1 VNSYPAFREVIAP
14 REGDSRVSAVQLGSL
29 VRIRRLLPS
38 VDSESSL
45 SLQLES
51 VLEGVRSVVSEA
63 GGGLDDIARVTFFLR
78 EVKDRGTLNDVW
90 SRWFPDPENRP
101 PHKYVPADIP
111 GGYEVMVDAL
121 AVLDGQRKTLKI
133 PGVEHRD
140 PMSMGARLGNL
151 VFSSRLFAAESSLD
165 RQFAV
170 LLDQARVLME
180 EAGGDL
186 GGLTQVTVFAPTPET
201 AASMERLCRDHWAE
215 ADTRPA
221 LHVLVTDLGGTA
233 TPRMEV
239 MGVVPD
245 SAATPAGR

>member
-1 VNSYPAFREVIAP
+1 VRPE
-14 REGDSRVSAVQLGSL
+14 SA
-29 VRIRRLLPS
+29 
-38 VDSESSL
+38 L

-51 VLEGVRSVVSEA
+51 VLDGVRSVVGEV

-78 EVKDRGTLNDVW
+78 EVKDRTALNDVW

-101 PHKYVPADIP
+101 PHKYAPADIP
-111 GGYEVMVDAL
+111 GGYQVMVDAT
-121 AVLDGQRKTLKI
+121 AVLDGRRKTLKI

-140 PMSMGARLGNL
+140 PMAMGARLGNL
-151 VFSSRLFAAESSLD
+151 VFSSRLFAAESSLE

-180 EAGGDL
+180 AAGGDL
-186 GGLTQVTVFAPTPET
+186 GGLTQVTVFAPTPES
-201 AASMERLCRDHWAE
+201 AAAMERLIQDHWAE
-215 ADTRPA
+215 ADPRPE

-239 MGVVPD
+239 TGVVRDPSAVPD
-245 SAATPAGR
+245 PVAVPAPVAVPDPAEPPTGG